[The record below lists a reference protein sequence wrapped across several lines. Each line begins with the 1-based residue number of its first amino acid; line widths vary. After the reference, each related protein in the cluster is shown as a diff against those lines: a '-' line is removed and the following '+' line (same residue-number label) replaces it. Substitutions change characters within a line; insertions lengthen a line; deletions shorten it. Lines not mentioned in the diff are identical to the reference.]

1 MFLRLHRRTPRKHG
15 VSRALA
21 APSDALTSV
30 ECPLG
35 GRSDA
40 LASHPEY
47 ARALKSGDVFRL
59 NGHDDAHLCM
69 NTAVTDARTIA
80 LSVDG
85 GTVLHVGR
93 HQMVLI
99 QD

>member
-1 MFLRLHRRTPRKHG
+1 
-15 VSRALA
+15 
-21 APSDALTSV
+21 
-30 ECPLG
+30 
-35 GRSDA
+35 
-40 LASHPEY
+40 
-47 ARALKSGDVFRL
+47 
-59 NGHDDAHLCM
+59 M
-69 NTAVTDARTIA
+69 NTVITDARTIA